1 VFATIEHVF
10 GKSVQIGVVA
20 LVAVLW
26 LARPSGG
33 AGPERIY
40 VVEPADTL
48 WSIASSNYAGDPR
61 GAIWRLRERNGLKT
75 TLLRPGQRLVLPAG

>member
-10 GKSVQIGVVA
+10 GKGILIGVMA

-26 LARPSGG
+26 LARPSGS

-40 VVEPADTL
+40 VVKPADTL

-61 GAIWRLRERNGLKT
+61 GAIWKLRERNGLRT
-75 TLLRPGQRLVLPAG
+75 TLLRPGQGLVLPSG